1 MFEPEFIDEE
11 RIPLLERDENIEDD
25 SIYLD
30 SQAETSFSQEED
42 EQQQQELD
50 VEINALERGFN
61 VKIPPEERIRFRRS
75 GVICRSKNR
84 QENS

>member
-11 RIPLLERDENIEDD
+11 RIPLLDD
-25 SIYLD
+25 TKTTTRASMKIHKQRRLFF
-30 SQAETSFSQEED
+30 QED

-61 VKIPPEERIRFRRS
+61 VKIPPEERVDLDVPA
-75 GVICRSKNR
+75 VISR
-84 QENS
+84 